1 MKLSQIGELSLL
13 DQIRRRFRKRQ
24 SHVLIGIGDDA
35 ALIKPVNED
44 LLVTTDMMEEGV
56 HFSLS
61 FVTPCQ
67 LGFKLVSVNVS
78 DIYAMGGRPKFIVLN
93 IAMNKNTDKKVF
105 DSFFDGVQKAMNLYG
120 ISLVGGDIS
129 ASQKGITVSATV
141 LGYTKK
147 HIKRSGAKI
156 GDRIYVTGNLG
167 DSACGLEILKKIKRP
182 VSLENSAIIKPSTF
196 SSKLSTPG
204 RGGITNLKCRT
215 VIPILSKLGLS
226 WNDVEPLLRRHL
238 MPVARNPIKVVRN
251 LTSMI
256 DISDGL
262 LIDLWRICD
271 EGKVGARIYTEK
283 IPLSSELKKV
293 SSYLGI
299 SPIKLALSGGEDYEL
314 LFTASSEKKIKA
326 IYIGDIVE
334 SERVIVDISG
344 RVRTFSAEGYQHFGL

>member
-13 DQIRRRFRKRQ
+13 DQIRRRFGKRQ
-24 SHVLIGIGDDA
+24 PDVLIGIGDDA
-35 ALIKPVNED
+35 ALIKPVNKD

-61 FVTPCQ
+61 FVTPYQ
-67 LGFKLVSVNVS
+67 LGFKLVAVNVS
-78 DIYAMGGRPKFIVLN
+78 DIYAMGGKPKFILLN
-93 IAMNKNTDKKVF
+93 VAMNKNTDKKVF

-129 ASQKGITVSATV
+129 SSQKGITVSATV

-167 DSACGLEILKKIKRP
+167 DSACGLELLKKIKRP
-182 VSLENSAIIKPSTF
+182 VPLENSKELRAK
-196 SSKLSTPG
+196 SKDALLYALTSQLSAKG
-204 RGGITNLKCRT
+204 LK
-215 VIPILSKLGLS
+215 
-226 WNDVEPLLRRHL
+226 WDNVEPLLRRHL
-238 MPVARNPIKVVRN
+238 MPVARNPMKVVRN
-251 LTSMI
+251 ITSMI

-262 LIDLWRICD
+262 LIDLSRICD
-271 EGKVGARIYTEK
+271 ESKVGARIYTEN

-314 LFTASSEKKIKA
+314 LFTASPEKKIKA